1 MNKEYIYIDDK
12 VEVKDEFDKTK
23 KVDYSD
29 NIEEILIKENII
41 EQIELEQKKLL
52 NEKKHNKNINFKLL
66 KKAIFT
72 LLSIPIVLIVLPLI
86 TGIMELI
93 ALPIIGCILATIIP
107 VYLSLFLIYEY
118 NKTNKINKGINSRLN
133 YLENELKKEK
143 ENFEKLKQN
152 KSKQDAF
159 VKVPVSK
166 RVDDIKELKRLKE
179 KLLIYYNCGYNQD
192 KYTRYLNQGK
202 LNDRLNKTFNEEQI
216 NIIEDF
222 LLNSSKIKILENKI

>member
-12 VEVKDEFDKTK
+12 IEVKDEFGKTK

-66 KKAIFT
+66 KKSIFT
-72 LLSIPIVLIVLPLI
+72 LLSIPMVLIVLPLI
-86 TGIMELI
+86 TGITELV

-118 NKTNKINKGINSRLN
+118 NKTNKINKGIDFGLN
-133 YLENELKKEK
+133 YLENELNQEKEK
-143 ENFEKLKQN
+143 LEKLKKN
-152 KSKQDAF
+152 KRKQDEII
-159 VKVPVSK
+159 KVSVSK

-179 KLLIYYNCGYNQD
+179 TLLIYYNCGYNQD
-192 KYTRYLNQGK
+192 KYTKYLNRGK

-216 NIIEDF
+216 NIIGDF
-222 LLNSSKIKILENKI
+222 LLNSSKIKFLGNKI